1 MVYVPLSV
9 FVEVV
14 IVSAESKS
22 GVPDGTLR
30 TGFTPAGAPAMVND
44 TGELNPFRD
53 ATWIV

>member
-1 MVYVPLSV
+1 MVYVPLGA
-9 FVEVV
+9 FVESV

-30 TGFTPAGAPAMVND
+30 TGFAPAGAPETVRD

-53 ATWIV
+53 PT